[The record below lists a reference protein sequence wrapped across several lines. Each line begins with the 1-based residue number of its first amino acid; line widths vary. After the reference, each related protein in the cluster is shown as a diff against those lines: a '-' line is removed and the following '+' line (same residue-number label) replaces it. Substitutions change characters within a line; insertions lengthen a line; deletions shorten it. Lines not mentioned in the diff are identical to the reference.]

1 MTAIVALTEAKR
13 GLSVRLGALHRGH
26 RARIIEILEATGSF
40 RDDEIAVALELFDET
55 FATQARAPFD
65 PGAGVESYEFIGAFS
80 SSKGHSPRGFAAQG
94 DNELIGYAC
103 YGATPGTLGTYDL
116 YWIAV
121 DPEHQ
126 GEGGGSRLL
135 DEVERRLNEREARL
149 LVVETSS
156 RTDYESTRR
165 FYERRNYHEYS
176 RLSDFYASGDDR
188 LIYAKKL
195 IGR

>member
-1 MTAIVALTEAKR
+1 MTLATTKSR
-13 GLSVRLGALHRGH
+13 MTKLGALHRGH
-26 RARIIEILEATGSF
+26 RARIVQILEATNSF
-40 RDDEIAVALELFDET
+40 RDDEIAVALDLFDESLLHS
-55 FATQARAPFD
+55 ARAPFD

-80 SSKGHSPRGFAAQG
+80 REG
-94 DNELIGYAC
+94 ELIGYAC

-121 DPEHQ
+121 HPDHQ

-165 FYERRNYHEYS
+165 FYERRQYRECA
-176 RLSDFYASGDDR
+176 RIADFYAFGDDR
-188 LIYAKKL
+188 LIYAKRL
-195 IGR
+195 